1 MSSKRCSEQ
10 MSNFAIEEE
19 NKAQCINEE
28 KIASVFILIVCT
40 NLYFFIAFLVVI
52 AAVSV
57 LQSTDAQQTLLSLFA
72 CS

>member
-10 MSNFAIEEE
+10 MSNFAIEDE

-28 KIASVFILIVCT
+28 KIASVFIVCT